1 MLLKHPFFT
10 VFILKMASISA
21 LDGFLPFEEFQK
33 ETPIEGLDKTYDPSF
48 YRYITL
54 GVGVPLPVPEITI
67 GQRQMQQDSF
77 YEFLGGV
84 RSIGLMSK
92 AFAGAGYYRYLN
104 RDGYYIGGG
113 ANLDVGFFWKYP
125 DHLGVSPH
133 LTFGK
138 EYDDY
143 FYQLDISFFDYAII
157 EPKMLSIFTF
167 QYGLRF

>member
-1 MLLKHPFFT
+1 MLLKQSFLLVFF
-10 VFILKMASISA
+10 LKTASIA
-21 LDGFLPFEEFQK
+21 GLDGFLPFEDFQK
-33 ETPIEGLDKTYDPSF
+33 ETSLEALDKTYDPSF
-48 YRYITL
+48 YRYVTL

-67 GQRQMQQDSF
+67 GQRQMQNENF
-77 YEFLGGV
+77 FEFLGGV

-125 DHLGVSPH
+125 NYLGVSPH

-143 FYQLDISFFDYAII
+143 FYQLDLSFFDYAII
-157 EPKMLSIFTF
+157 EPKMLSILTF